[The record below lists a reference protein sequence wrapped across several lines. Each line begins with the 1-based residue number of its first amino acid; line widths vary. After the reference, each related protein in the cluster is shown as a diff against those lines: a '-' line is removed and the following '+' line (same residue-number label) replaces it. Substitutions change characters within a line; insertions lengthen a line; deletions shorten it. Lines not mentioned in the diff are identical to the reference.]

1 MRFLAVLFVLVFSQP
16 LAAAEQERELTVG
29 GHVALATLRTPEPMT
44 AETPLVVMTHGTL
57 AHKDMET
64 IRGLAKLLQERGIA
78 TLAHNLTLGLDRRKG
93 MFDCAQK
100 HDYLTSDAVAEI
112 GAWIAEAGKSS
123 RRIYAL
129 GHSRGAN
136 QVARYLTAGSDAVRA
151 AVLLAPATRA
161 TEIDLRAAYAKTYGA
176 PLSPLL
182 DQASGAVGAGRGG
195 EWINVPGF
203 IYCRDAV
210 VTPRAFLSFYRD
222 DPLQDTAALVATLKL
237 PVLVLAGAK
246 DTTVPDVLPSFG
258 PLLAGQSSNIRIAT
272 IDDADHFF
280 RDLAAEDA
288 ADRIAEFVKQTP

>member
-1 MRFLAVLFVLVFSQP
+1 MHGHEGARE
-16 LAAAEQERELTVG
+16 AAL
-29 GHVALATLRTPEPMT
+29 
-44 AETPLVVMTHGTL
+44 
-57 AHKDMET
+57 
-64 IRGLAKLLQERGIA
+64 
-78 TLAHNLTLGLDRRKG
+78 
-93 MFDCAQK
+93 
-100 HDYLTSDAVAEI
+100 
-112 GAWIAEAGKSS
+112 
-123 RRIYAL
+123 
-129 GHSRGAN
+129 
-136 QVARYLTAGSDAVRA
+136 
-151 AVLLAPATRA
+151 
-161 TEIDLRAAYAKTYGA
+161 
-176 PLSPLL
+176 
-182 DQASGAVGAGRGG
+182 GAGRGG